1 MSPNDFKDIR
11 TKLGYTQQELADIIG
26 YTRTQINNFEIG
38 AHPID
43 KAIVLLV
50 TLMTKVSSGKLR
62 YYIRHV

>member
-26 YTRTQINNFEIG
+26 YTRTQVNNFEIG

-43 KAIVLLV
+43 KSIALLV
-50 TLMTKVSSGKLR
+50 TLMSKMSKDKLR
-62 YYIRHV
+62 YYIRHA